1 MQWVLDEVCFGALV
15 KVEQKITKIPS
26 VHHMNRTELHS
37 LRERLFKRPVKY
49 WGPEH
54 RNLWREV
61 KRRLAE
67 LNGAAKPCGI
77 GRHVGRA
84 K

>member
-1 MQWVLDEVCFGALV
+1 MDEVCFGALV

-67 LNGAAKPCGI
+67 LNGGANPCGI
-77 GRHVGRA
+77 GRHVGRSR
-84 K
+84 

>member
-1 MQWVLDEVCFGALV
+1 MDTGCFREVSE
-15 KVEQKITKIPS
+15 VEQKVTKIPS

-37 LRERLFKRPVKY
+37 LRRRLFERPVKY

-67 LNGAAKPCGI
+67 LNGGAKPCGI
-77 GRHVGRA
+77 GRHVRRV